1 MPCTLSDGQNAARP
15 HSFGATRWLPGSGR
29 GWFAKSGAIHKNP
42 VIPDKKL
49 QEDSMRKHLHRAI
62 CALATP
68 ALTLA
73 ALAVAVPPAHAQAT
87 LEKIKQ
93 RGQINVGYRAFSA
106 PFSSSQ
112 KGEAPTG
119 YTIDFCQP
127 IVESL
132 RQAVGDAKLP
142 VRYVETPVDAR
153 LRMLGGGNVDL
164 LCENVT
170 VTPERSQRMGF
181 SEPVFLDAVQVAVRT
196 KDNIQSLEQLQGKT
210 IVGIDGSTAAPV
222 MQAYAKTR
230 GLQWEMAKAVN
241 AEAAL
246 GQLQLG
252 WASGYAR
259 DGTALAAQINSLAD
273 AAQYRL
279 LPDRLSVER
288 IAIAFRKDD
297 SAMAAL
303 VNNAVKASIRSGAA
317 MGWYDIWFLKPLA
330 AGSKPLFN
338 EAPPEMKKLL
348 APGP

>member
-1 MPCTLSDGQNAARP
+1 
-15 HSFGATRWLPGSGR
+15 
-29 GWFAKSGAIHKNP
+29 
-42 VIPDKKL
+42 
-49 QEDSMRKHLHRAI
+49 MRKHLHGALRALLI
-62 CALATP
+62 P
-68 ALTLA
+68 TLGLS
-73 ALAVAVPPAHAQAT
+73 ALAVAAPAAHAQAT

-112 KGEAPTG
+112 KDATPTG
-119 YTIDFCQP
+119 YTIDLCQP
-127 IVESL
+127 IIESL

-170 VTPERSQRMGF
+170 ITPERSQRMGF

-196 KDNIQSLEQLQGKT
+196 KDNIQSLDQLQGKT
-210 IVGIDGSTAAPV
+210 IVAIDGTTAAPV

-230 GLQWEMAKAVN
+230 NLQWDMAKAVN

-273 AAQYRL
+273 AAQYRM

-297 SAMAAL
+297 AGMAAL
-303 VNNAVKASIRSGAA
+303 VNNAIKASIRSGAA
-317 MGWYDIWFLKPLA
+317 MGWYDKWFLKPTS
-330 AGSKPLFN
+330 AGGKPLFT
-338 EAPPEMKKLL
+338 EAPAEMKKLL
-348 APGP
+348 APGQ